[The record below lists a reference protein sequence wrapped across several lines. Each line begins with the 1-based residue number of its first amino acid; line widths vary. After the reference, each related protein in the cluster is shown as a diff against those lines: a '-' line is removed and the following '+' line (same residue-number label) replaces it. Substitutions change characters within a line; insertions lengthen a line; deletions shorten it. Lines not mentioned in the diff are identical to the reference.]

1 MALRCESEGGLQES
15 PVFIASGKTS
25 GLQPQITV
33 FERLLRMG
41 ATWLKKTERSRASLL
56 SIVSF

>member
-15 PVFIASGKTS
+15 PVFIASGKMS

-41 ATWLKKTERSRASLL
+41 ATWLKKTEAEPASCQ
-56 SIVSF
+56 